1 VVYVTA
7 LDLNGLSTEPPKVR
21 KAFKC
26 TCAFQVRDNVSI
38 TIHVWQLVP
47 KTIWEQLWNN
57 IKENIKSPNGID
69 E

>member
-47 KTIWEQLWNN
+47 KDHMGAALKQYKGEHQVSQW
-57 IKENIKSPNGID
+57 D
-69 E
+69 R